1 MTEPIQG
8 IDGKFYDLSLDP
20 DTDDNTLSFIV
31 KPLNLPPTESVHQ
44 GASSSTAAVSGPV
57 GHPLVE
63 SIHMKA
69 FNDTAGDAHRKT
81 FDEFGLPEG
90 LLRAL
95 ALLNFRW
102 PSRIQA
108 RTIPILLQNP
118 PRNLLGQSQS
128 GTGKTA
134 AFVITML
141 TRLDLTKSST
151 QGLVLAPTRELARQI
166 M

>member
-1 MTEPIQG
+1 M
-8 IDGKFYDLSLDP
+8 
-20 DTDDNTLSFIV
+20 
-31 KPLNLPPTESVHQ
+31 
-44 GASSSTAAVSGPV
+44 
-57 GHPLVE
+57 
-63 SIHMKA
+63 
-69 FNDTAGDAHRKT
+69 
-81 FDEFGLPEG
+81 
-90 LLRAL
+90 RAL

-108 RTIPILLQNP
+108 RTIPILLQDP

-141 TRLDLTKSST
+141 TRIDLTKGST

-166 M
+166 MDVVQGLGQYMGVKTQFAIPAMFARGREFEAHIVVGTPGTTLDCVRKGHLNLDHLKMLVVDEADNMLDLQGLGEQCIRIKS